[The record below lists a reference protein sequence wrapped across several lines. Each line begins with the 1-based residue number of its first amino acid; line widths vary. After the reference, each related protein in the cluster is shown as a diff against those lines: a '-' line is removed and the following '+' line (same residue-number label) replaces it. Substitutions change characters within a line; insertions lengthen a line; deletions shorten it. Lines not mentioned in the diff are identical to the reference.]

1 MSEQADIGC
10 QGDIPGQNRCAYC
23 GVKQTF
29 PVSVSTPE
37 LLNRHPSKGRHAW
50 GIKETSYTRIDA
62 SWELGGC
69 WRRNTQRNRAISQMR
84 LGTMGV
90 LVSQVRVDTLGLLC
104 RQTYQVRMYT
114 PEKHSKSGK
123 THVGNQGVI
132 PGQTDILGELEG
144 HHSQGRHTWVI
155 RDITDQ
161 NRHIWRNWGT
171 SQIIVNIP
179 W

>member
-1 MSEQADIGC
+1 MSEQADTGY

-23 GVKQTF
+23 GVEQTF

-69 WRRNTQRNRAISQMR
+69 WRRNTQRNKAISQMR

-104 RQTYQVRMYT
+104 RHTRLGCTYQR
-114 PEKHSKSGK
+114 
-123 THVGNQGVI
+123 NI
-132 PGQTDILGELEG
+132 P
-144 HHSQGRHTWVI
+144 SQGRHMWVI
-155 RDITDQ
+155 RE
-161 NRHIWRNWGT
+161 R
-171 SQIIVNIP
+171 SQVRLTFLVNQRVTTVKVDTP
-179 W
+179 G